1 MIEDGALI
9 DMAAARQ
16 ILSWFSIAATE
27 LMPGMGV
34 LYNPNVPPNEAAR
47 KAWGIGIGREVF
59 GGKGVIFGRGQ
70 RATDCPI
77 SVEDARATVAFP
89 KSK

>member
-1 MIEDGALI
+1 MTGDGVLI
-9 DMAAARQ
+9 DMAAVKQ
-16 ILSWFSIAATE
+16 LLSWSSIAATE

-34 LYNPNVPPNEAAR
+34 LYDPNVPPDEAAR
-47 KAWGIGIGREVF
+47 KAWRIGIGREAF
-59 GGKGVIFGRGQ
+59 GGKGVIFGRGK

-77 SVEDARATVAFP
+77 SLEDARDTVDFA